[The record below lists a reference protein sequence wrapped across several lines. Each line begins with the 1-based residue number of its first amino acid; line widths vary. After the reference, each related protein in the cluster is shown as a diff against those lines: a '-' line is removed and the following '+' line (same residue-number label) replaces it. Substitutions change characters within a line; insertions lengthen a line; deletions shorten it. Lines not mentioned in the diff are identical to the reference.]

1 MSGNSTFSV
10 IIAIAVGLMVICL
23 VPLVTLEERVD
34 NVTQQDVQ
42 KIVENV
48 VNESSNTGTLTRAQY
63 QDLENKLAATGKTY
77 DIEVETKILDENP
90 GKKVAQANYT
100 KIGEN
105 LYVGYYT
112 TQVLSQIGIKT
123 GNEKDSD
130 IKKDNTT
137 ITFKP
142 GDIIS
147 ISVKSSDSAA
157 KDLKSNLFSFVN
169 SDEEIVSASAS
180 AMITV
185 HGSK

>member
-1 MSGNSTFSV
+1 MSGNSTASV
-10 IIAIAVGLMVICL
+10 IIAIAVGLIVICL

-42 KIVENV
+42 KIVESAV
-48 VNESSNTGTLTRAQY
+48 TECSNTGVLTRTQY

-77 DIEVETKILDENP
+77 DIDVETKILDENP

-123 GNEKDSD
+123 GS
-130 IKKDNTT
+130 
-137 ITFKP
+137 
-142 GDIIS
+142 
-147 ISVKSSDSAA
+147 
-157 KDLKSNLFSFVN
+157 
-169 SDEEIVSASAS
+169 
-180 AMITV
+180 
-185 HGSK
+185 

>member
-123 GNEKDSD
+123 GSETVSTTND
-130 IKKDNTT
+130 T

-147 ISVKSSDSAA
+147 ISAKSSDSAA

-169 SDEEIVSASAS
+169 SGEEVLSASAS
-180 AMITV
+180 EMITV

>member
-1 MSGNSTFSV
+1 MSGNSTVSV
-10 IIAIAVGLMVICL
+10 IIAIAVGLIVICL

-42 KIVENV
+42 KIVESTV
-48 VNESSNTGTLTRAQY
+48 TECSNTGVLTRTQY
-63 QDLENKLAATGKTY
+63 QSLENKLAATGKTY
-77 DIEVETKILDENP
+77 DIDVETKILDENP
-90 GKKVAQANYT
+90 GKKLAQANYT

-123 GNEKDSD
+123 GSESVDTSKDNIKFKTGD
-130 IKKDNTT
+130 IK
-137 ITFKP
+137 
-142 GDIIS
+142 S

-169 SDEEIVSASAS
+169 SDENVVTASSS
-180 AMITV
+180 AMVTV
-185 HGSK
+185 YGNK

>member
-10 IIAIAVGLMVICL
+10 IIAITVGLIVICL

-42 KIVENV
+42 KIVESTV
-48 VNESSNTGTLTRAQY
+48 TESSNTGILTRAQY

-77 DIEVETKILDENP
+77 DIDVETKILDENP
-90 GKKVAQANYT
+90 GKKLAQANYT

-123 GNEKDSD
+123 GSETV
-130 IKKDNTT
+130 NTSNDT
-137 ITFKP
+137 IVFKP

-169 SDEEIVSASAS
+169 SDEDVIKASSS
-180 AMITV
+180 AMVTV
-185 HGSK
+185 YGNK

>member
-1 MSGNSTFSV
+1 MSGNSTASV
-10 IIAIAVGLMVICL
+10 IIAIAVGLIVICL

-42 KIVENV
+42 KIVESAV
-48 VNESSNTGTLTRAQY
+48 TECSNTGVLTRTQY

-77 DIEVETKILDENP
+77 DIDVETKILDENP

-123 GNEKDSD
+123 GSESV
-130 IKKDNTT
+130 NTSNDT

-169 SDEEIVSASAS
+169 SDEKVVTASSS
-180 AMITV
+180 AMVTV
-185 HGSK
+185 YGNK

>member
-10 IIAIAVGLMVICL
+10 IIAIVVGLVIICL

-42 KIVENV
+42 KIVESV
-48 VNESSNTGTLTRAQY
+48 VTESANTGVLTRAQY
-63 QDLENKLAATGKTY
+63 QDLENQLAATGKTY
-77 DIEVETKILDENP
+77 EIEVETKILDENP
-90 GKKVAQANYT
+90 GKKLTQANYT

-123 GNEKDSD
+123 GSETVNSSND
-130 IKKDNTT
+130 T
-137 ITFKP
+137 INFKP

-157 KDLKSNLFSFVN
+157 KDLKSNLFSFINSNEEVVN
-169 SDEEIVSASAS
+169 ASSS
-180 AMITV
+180 AMVTV
-185 HGSK
+185 YGNK

>member
-1 MSGNSTFSV
+1 MSGNSTASV
-10 IIAIAVGLMVICL
+10 IIAIAVGVIVICL

-42 KIVENV
+42 KIVESV
-48 VNESSNTGTLTRAQY
+48 VTESSNTGTLTRAQY
-63 QDLENKLAATGKTY
+63 QNFENKLAATGKTY
-77 DIEVETKILDENP
+77 DIDIETQILDENP
-90 GKKVAQANYT
+90 GKKLAQANYT

-123 GNEKDSD
+123 GSEETISNND
-130 IKKDNTT
+130 T

-169 SDEEIVSASAS
+169 TDENVVSASSS
-180 AMITV
+180 AMVTV
-185 HGSK
+185 YGNK

>member
-1 MSGNSTFSV
+1 MAGNSTFSV
-10 IIAIAVGLMVICL
+10 VITVAVGLAVICL
-23 VPLVTLEERVD
+23 APLVTLEERVD

-42 KIVENV
+42 KIVESV
-48 VNESSNTGTLTRAQY
+48 VTESSNTGTLTRAQY

-77 DIEVETKILDENP
+77 DIDVETKILDENP
-90 GKKVAQANYT
+90 GKKLAQANYT

-112 TQVLSQIGIKT
+112 TQVLSQIGVKT
-123 GNEKDSD
+123 GSEEVLPTASD
-130 IKKDNTT
+130 T

-169 SDEEIVSASAS
+169 SDENVVTASSS
-180 AMITV
+180 AMVTV
-185 HGSK
+185 YGNK

>member
-63 QDLENKLAATGKTY
+63 QDLENKLAA
-77 DIEVETKILDENP
+77 NP

-123 GNEKDSD
+123 GSETVSTTND
-130 IKKDNTT
+130 T

-147 ISVKSSDSAA
+147 ISAKSSDSAA

-169 SDEEIVSASAS
+169 SGEEVVSASAS